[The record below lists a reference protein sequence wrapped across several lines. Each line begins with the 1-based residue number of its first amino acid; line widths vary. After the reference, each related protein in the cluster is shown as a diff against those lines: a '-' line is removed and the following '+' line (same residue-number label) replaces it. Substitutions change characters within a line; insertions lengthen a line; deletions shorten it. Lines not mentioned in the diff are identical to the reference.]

1 MSSTM
6 AEKKPGPL
14 PRPMWGVADSQES
27 TNLGLTLDSLPM
39 PFGSFSALIDSDIP
53 FVMDETDGPDGLA
66 LESHLAVLSV
76 KSSPDAVTERRYDH
90 TTHRQPSSPVFRATS
105 PTSYEAPARLSTAP
119 LMNDAH
125 ASASCSVFTVPQG
138 LSTTVPRRQRP
149 RANTDVAEAAFCIL
163 GSSHEHIQETDLVK
177 KIPRAD
183 DGLKAGV
190 RPILAEGAMGGTYF
204 LRDRSKGIQLV
215 FKPNDEEPFA
225 PNNPH
230 RSDNMWNPYKGRII
244 PGFGMYR
251 EVAAFALDGG
261 FAGVPPTAMAKVMA
275 REDDSF
281 SFPRHVTSGSTSRS
295 SNSVGTTYKLGSVQ
309 SYCRAECSSDDMG
322 SSRFHKGDVMRIAV
336 LDIRLCNLDRH
347 AGNVL
352 VAKTSPYQVRV
363 LPSPRSSVLMPSS
376 PRELM
381 GCAMD
386 CNSGYDD
393 DWGLGLDLNCDRDY
407 SIPTNSP
414 EVARGSRATSAP
426 AAFDASKVAVLLQ
439 EKQHTAPVTPATAAM
454 RLVPIDHGYCLPHC
468 LAMSEVNFS
477 WLHYQQT
484 CGTIPSDMRQYIDSL
499 DVDADCQLLDSLL
512 GTAIPLSS
520 KLTLR
525 ACTYLLQVGV
535 AHGLSLH
542 DIGLLMT
549 ADAALRGDS
558 ALQVAIKNAIQETL
572 SVGALGSPRVPH
584 NTPDRSHAMGRNTG
598 AGGPASP
605 TSEDTLA
612 TLNGPSPMRR
622 TLTLGDMV
630 DAGGSVHGSPSVA
643 ARHSQQGP
651 APLTDECLL
660 AATCVPDRKLFRTMH
675 VHITLLVRSQHD
687 AV

>member
-1 MSSTM
+1 MS
-6 AEKKPGPL
+6 
-14 PRPMWGVADSQES
+14 V
-27 TNLGLTLDSLPM
+27 
-39 PFGSFSALIDSDIP
+39 
-53 FVMDETDGPDGLA
+53 
-66 LESHLAVLSV
+66 
-76 KSSPDAVTERRYDH
+76 
-90 TTHRQPSSPVFRATS
+90 
-105 PTSYEAPARLSTAP
+105 
-119 LMNDAH
+119 
-125 ASASCSVFTVPQG
+125 SCSVFNEPRG
-138 LSTTVPRRQRP
+138 LSMTVPRRQRR
-149 RANTDVAEAAFCIL
+149 RANTDVTEAAFCIL

-230 RSDNMWNPYKGRII
+230 RSDNKWNPYKGRII

-261 FAGVPPTAMAKVMA
+261 FAGVPPTAMAKVIA

-295 SNSVGTTYKLGSVQ
+295 SNSIGTAYKLGSVQ

-363 LPSPRSSVLMPSS
+363 LPSPRSSILMPSS

-381 GCAMD
+381 SGAMD
-386 CNSGYDD
+386 CNSGCDD
-393 DWGLGLDLNCDRDY
+393 DWGLGLDLKCSDY
-407 SIPTNSP
+407 SIPANSPP

-426 AAFDASKVAVLLQ
+426 AAFNGGKVPVLLQ
-439 EKQHTAPVTPATAAM
+439 EEQQTAPVIPVTPATASM

-477 WLHYQQT
+477 WLHYQQA
-484 CGTIPSDMRQYIDSL
+484 CSAIPSNMRQYIDSL

-525 ACTYLLQVGV
+525 ACTYLLQAGV
-535 AHGLSLH
+535 AKGLSLH

-549 ADAALRGDS
+549 ADAALGGDS
-558 ALQVAIKNAIQETL
+558 ALQVAVKNALQETL

-584 NTPDRSHAMGRNTG
+584 NTPDRAHAKGRNTG
-598 AGGPASP
+598 GGGLGTP
-605 TSEDTLA
+605 TSKDTLVA
-612 TLNGPSPMRR
+612 PSSPSPMRR
-622 TLTLGDMV
+622 NMTLGNMV
-630 DAGGSVHGSPSVA
+630 DAGGCGPSPRAA
-643 ARHSQQGP
+643 AREPHQGP
-651 APLTDECLL
+651 APLTDESLL
-660 AATCVPDRKLFRTMH
+660 AAASVPDRKLFRTMH
-675 VHITLLVRSQHD
+675 VHITLLVHSKSN